1 MATMTRTEWLD
12 AYAALEPER
21 ERVARLFDDAN
32 CGKGS
37 FEYADTAGFDL
48 NEKYRDLAHVAAEVM
63 QAAHSTDEV
72 GGALNKAADD
82 ILEATEAEDEGLRDG
97 LNLLVNATTAYLTGE
112 AEDLETVAEKNYDAD
127 LDSIVGWIQQGIR

>member
-1 MATMTRTEWLD
+1 MATMTRAEWLD

-21 ERVARLFDDAN
+21 ERVAALFDDAN

-37 FEYADTAGFDL
+37 FEHADTVSFDL
-48 NEKYRDLAHVAAEVM
+48 NEQYRDLAHVAAEVLRET
-63 QAAHSTDEV
+63 HSTDEV

-112 AEDLETVAEKNYDAD
+112 AEDLETVAEKNYDAE
-127 LDSIVGWIQQGIR
+127 LDSIIGWIQQGIR